1 VNILFSPVIPDIRN
15 SSASSASPID
25 NSVIKMKM
33 NMERW
38 WGGTDRET
46 QKYSERNLAKCHF
59 TPQNS

>member
-1 VNILFSPVIPDIRN
+1 VIPDIRN
-15 SSASSASPID
+15 NSALIQASSAGPID
-25 NSVIKMKM
+25 SSCIKMKM
-33 NMERW
+33 NVECW